1 MASSSTRSVF
11 NLSFAKENNIADI
24 TAKSTSQWIFSSLLG
39 TAAGV
44 CVCVW
49 GLVSG
54 VQGRQARFT
63 ARPTSFPWPTYLRTG
78 VTMCAV

>member
-39 TAAGV
+39 TAAG
-44 CVCVW
+44 
-49 GLVSG
+49 
-54 VQGRQARFT
+54 
-63 ARPTSFPWPTYLRTG
+63 
-78 VTMCAV
+78 